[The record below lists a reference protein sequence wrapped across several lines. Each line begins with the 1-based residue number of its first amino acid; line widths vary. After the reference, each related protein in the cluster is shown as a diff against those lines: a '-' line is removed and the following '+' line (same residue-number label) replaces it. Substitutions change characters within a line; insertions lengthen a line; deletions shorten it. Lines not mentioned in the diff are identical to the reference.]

1 MWFDTWTDLGRV
13 LIVGPLAY
21 AALVAVLRISGARSL
36 SKLNAFDLVVTV
48 ALGSTLATVLLNGSV
63 SLAEGVLGLVVLV
76 LLQYLVSRLSLRWRG
91 VERLVKSEPVLLYG
105 HGLLRGP
112 MRRARVTEAE
122 LQQAARSA
130 GRKSLEE
137 VAAIV
142 LETDG
147 TFSVLSS
154 VPNLPTKR
162 Q

>member
-76 LLQYLVSRLSLRWRG
+76 LLQYLVSRLSLRWGRDEVDGDRG
-91 VERLVKSEPVLLYG
+91 GVTYRKS
-105 HGLLRGP
+105 
-112 MRRARVTEAE
+112 AR
-122 LQQAARSA
+122 ARSA
-130 GRKSLEE
+130 SRPKR
-137 VAAIV
+137 
-142 LETDG
+142 TDG
-147 TFSVLSS
+147 SINTS
-154 VPNLPTKR
+154 R
-162 Q
+162 AC

>member
-1 MWFDTWTDLGRV
+1 
-13 LIVGPLAY
+13 
-21 AALVAVLRISGARSL
+21 
-36 SKLNAFDLVVTV
+36 
-48 ALGSTLATVLLNGSV
+48 
-63 SLAEGVLGLVVLV
+63 
-76 LLQYLVSRLSLRWRG
+76 
-91 VERLVKSEPVLLYG
+91 
-105 HGLLRGP
+105 